1 MAIPN
6 VLNFPFVIPFNQ
18 PSSPFNSQEQ
28 NTLKSIADALSS
40 YSNIGQLT
48 VNLYAAE
55 NTLENNGTNLPN
67 LVPLLL
73 GLSQQTTI
81 INQPAATNSAL
92 ADLVNAE
99 STLGKSGSSLSSF
112 VSNILNLVN
121 LSANLK
127 AVGNDSILVANLS
140 TLNSFLSSPSAFIL
154 NSLTPNLQKLN
165 NDATLS
171 ANLSTLDTF
180 LNGPSSFIYNNL
192 PTSLQTLS
200 GDSTLTANLTTLNSF
215 LTNPSSFTQGLLG
228 GILPNVFSNQS
239 IAGTS
244 VTSQQLIKDLINNSS
259 SSPNLVNDIQSILK
273 ALLPGS
279 MSSSNIQNSGIT
291 PSKLMSDMISNP
303 NNLVVDFQSII
314 WNIGIPSSWQS
325 FILSLFSKASINNSG
340 VNPNKIVSDLFY
352 NPNNITQDM
361 QNIIW
366 NGSYPSWTSFI
377 LSLFSTSTITSNFGS
392 TKISPSTFMSD
403 LMSLSPNLRADIG
416 QLVIQGLDDGLFNL
430 PYGPANKIY
439 GSPGINTWVNDLI
452 GVGVNG
458 GNPVPI
464 ISDFLNIGNIGNISG
479 FNLSPGT
486 GSFQFNVN
494 PNFGI
499 GNFLLGILTNIS
511 NLQTDLFIGTP
522 IPVSNPHI
530 DNIIFEPITGTT
542 TQGYSTTAVYPFT
555 NLQYMPPLL
564 GRLGYI
570 LQAGW
575 TAQSEMMYISSQ
587 DLSQLQNAIN
597 NLNPIGALNILV
609 DIVRRIIA
617 ALDYGGRGLQ
627 QLSLILGQITSIVAN
642 VGNFHNMPSLLG
654 SSSLIPVSPPD
665 FQSGLGYQMVVF
677 GAQGVQALQSQFF

>member
-1 MAIPN
+1 LLKWGNMSSPIFQLPPI
-6 VLNFPFVIPFNQ
+6 LELPFVTPPNQ
-18 PSSPFNSQEQ
+18 ASSPFNSQQQ
-28 NTLKSIADALSS
+28 NVLTAIANSLTSV
-40 YSNIGQLT
+40 SNVGQLT
-48 VNLYAAE
+48 GNIYNAE
-55 NTLENNGTNLPN
+55 NTLETNGTTLNN
-67 LVPLLL
+67 LVPLF
-73 GLSQQTTI
+73 LSLNKQTAI
-81 INQPAATNSAL
+81 INNPTGANSSIT
-92 ADLVNAE
+92 DLINTE
-99 STLGKSGSSLSSF
+99 STLSKFGT
-112 VSNILNLVN
+112 
-121 LSANLK
+121 
-127 AVGNDSILVANLS
+127 
-140 TLNSFLSSPSAFIL
+140 TLNNFVTSL
-154 NSLTPNLQKLN
+154 NSLTGVASNLQSIG
-165 NDATLS
+165 A
-171 ANLSTLDTF
+171 
-180 LNGPSSFIYNNL
+180 
-192 PTSLQTLS
+192 
-200 GDSTLTANLTTLNSF
+200 DSTLVSNLTTLNSF
-215 LTNPSSFTQGLLG
+215 LSGPSSYIQGLLG
-228 GILPNVFSNQS
+228 NILPNVFSTQT
-239 IAGTS
+239 IAGS
-244 VTSQQLIKDLINNSS
+244 NVTSQQLIKGLITNPQSLGGPIVNILQATLSFSFSNS
-259 SSPNLVNDIQSILK
+259 K
-273 ALLPGS
+273 
-279 MSSSNIQNSGIT
+279 
-291 PSKLMSDMISNP
+291 
-303 NNLVVDFQSII
+303 
-314 WNIGIPSSWQS
+314 
-325 FILSLFSKASINNSG
+325 INNSG
-340 VNPNKIVSDLFY
+340 VWPQKIVYDMISS
-352 NPNNITQDM
+352 PNNLTQDM

-366 NGSYPSWTSFI
+366 NGSYSSWTSFI
-377 LSLFSTSTITSNFGS
+377 LSLFSTSTITSNYGS

-403 LMSLSPNLRADIG
+403 LMSLSSNLRADIG
-416 QLVIQGLDDGLFNL
+416 QLVIQGLDDGLYNL

-439 GSPGINTWVNDLI
+439 SGSPGINTWVNDLI

-530 DNIIFEPITGTT
+530 DNIIFEPINGTT
-542 TQGYSTTAVYPFT
+542 IQGYSTTAVYPFT

-587 DLSQLQNAIN
+587 DLPQLESAIN
-597 NLNPIGALNILV
+597 NLNPISALNVLV

-627 QLSLILGQITSIVAN
+627 QLSLIAGQITSIVAN

-677 GAQGVQALQSQFF
+677 GAQGVQALQSQFS

>member
-28 NTLKSIADALSS
+28 NTLKSFADALTS
-40 YSNIGQLT
+40 YSNVGQLT
-48 VNLYAAE
+48 GNLYAAE

-73 GLSQQTTI
+73 GLNQQTTI

-92 ADLVNAE
+92 ADLINAE

-140 TLNSFLSSPSAFIL
+140 TLNSFLSSPNAFIL
-154 NSLTPNLQKLN
+154 SNLAPNLQKLN

-180 LNGPSSFIYNNL
+180 LNGPSSFIYTNL

-200 GDSTLTANLTTLNSF
+200 GDSTLTANLTTLNNF
-215 LTNPSSFTQGLLG
+215 LTNPSSFTQGFLG

-259 SSPNLVNDIQSILK
+259 SSPNLVNDIQSILR

-291 PSKLMSDMISNP
+291 PSKLMNDMISNP

-314 WNIGIPSSWQS
+314 WNIGIPSSWQT

-377 LSLFSTSTITSNFGS
+377 LSLFSTGIITSNFGS

-403 LMSLSPNLRADIG
+403 LMSLSSNLRADIG
-416 QLVIQGLDDGLFNL
+416 QLVIQGLDDGLYNL

-439 GSPGINTWVNDLI
+439 SGSPGINTWVNDLI

-511 NLQTDLFIGTP
+511 NIQTDLFIGTP
-522 IPVSNPHI
+522 IPVSSAHI
-530 DNIIFEPITGTT
+530 DNIIIKPITGIYS
-542 TQGYSTTAVYPFT
+542 GYSTTAVYPLNFQ
-555 NLQYMPPLL
+555 NMPPLP

-587 DLSQLQNAIN
+587 DLSQLQSAIN
-597 NLNPIGALNILV
+597 NLNPIGALNVLI

-627 QLSLILGQITSIVAN
+627 QLSLIVGQITSILAN

-665 FQSGLGYQMVVF
+665 FQSGLGYQLVV
-677 GAQGVQALQSQFF
+677 QTLQNQFASG

>member
-28 NTLKSIADALSS
+28 NTLKSVADALSS
-40 YSNIGQLT
+40 YSNVGQLT
-48 VNLYAAE
+48 GNLYAAE

-140 TLNSFLSSPSAFIL
+140 TLNSFLSSPNAFIL
-154 NSLTPNLQKLN
+154 SNLAPNLQKLN

-239 IAGTS
+239 IAGS
-244 VTSQQLIKDLINNSS
+244 NVTSQQLIQGLITNPQGLGGPIVNILQATLSLSVSNSKINNSG
-259 SSPNLVNDIQSILK
+259 VW
-273 ALLPGS
+273 PGK
-279 MSSSNIQNSGIT
+279 IIY
-291 PSKLMSDMISNP
+291 DMISNP
-303 NNLVVDFQSII
+303 N
-314 WNIGIPSSWQS
+314 
-325 FILSLFSKASINNSG
+325 SL
-340 VNPNKIVSDLFY
+340 
-352 NPNNITQDM
+352 TQDF

-366 NGSYPSWTSFI
+366 NGSYTTWQNFI
-377 LSLFSTSTITSNFGS
+377 LSLFSTSTITSNYGS
-392 TKISPSTFMSD
+392 TKISPATFMSD
-403 LMSLSPNLRADIG
+403 LMLLSSNLRADIG

-430 PYGPANKIY
+430 PYGPASKIY
-439 GSPGINTWVNDLI
+439 PGSPGINTWVNDLI

-464 ISDFLNIGNIGNISG
+464 ISDFLNIGNIGYISG

-494 PNFGI
+494 KNFGI
-499 GNFLLGILTNIS
+499 GDFLLGILTNIS

-530 DNIIFEPITGTT
+530 DNIILEPITGTT
-542 TQGYSTTAVYPFT
+542 YQGYSTTAVYPFT
-555 NLQYMPPLL
+555 SLQYMPPLP

-575 TAQSEMMYISSQ
+575 TAQSEMMYISSV
-587 DLSQLQNAIN
+587 DLQQFESEANSLNLPNAFST
-597 NLNPIGALNILV
+597 LANIL
-609 DIVRRIIA
+609 RRIIA

-627 QLSLILGQITSIVAN
+627 QLSLIAGQITSIIAN
-642 VGNFHNMPSLLG
+642 VGNFHNMPSSPIG

-677 GAQGVQALQSQFF
+677 GAQGVQALQSQFS